1 MEVFIMIQAINLRK
15 STRNFKENSVSK
27 SDLQKIKT
35 FINEA
40 KPLFE
45 NIPMEVLLIEDG
57 EKIKATFKGLMDK
70 YTKVKAPHYLAFT
83 SQIQEGHL
91 ENIGF
96 IGEEIVLKLT
106 NLGIGTCWVG
116 SAIKQDVFK
125 NIVKVQDKQSY
136 IILVA
141 FGYPVEELKPVATRK
156 RLDRSKLVT
165 GAYENQYETII
176 QSLIDAPSAVNSQPW
191 KLSIN
196 NNKFDLYLENRNIL
210 TKKML
215 KDMNRIDMG
224 IGLSHLYNS
233 AVELGYKVELS
244 QTSHSEVGNS
254 LYIISAILNK
264 LK

>member
-1 MEVFIMIQAINLRK
+1 MIQAINSRK
-15 STRNFKENSVSK
+15 SIRNYKDKKMSVEH
-27 SDLQKIKT
+27 LQKIKT
-35 FINEA
+35 IINDA
-40 KPLFE
+40 KPLFD

-57 EKIKATFKGLMDK
+57 EKITDTFKGLISK

-83 SQIQEGHL
+83 SEIKEGHL

-106 NLGIGTCWVG
+106 DLGIGTCWLG
-116 SAIKQDVFK
+116 SAIKQDLFK
-125 NIVKVQDKQSY
+125 TIFNVKDKQSY

-141 FGYPVEELKPVATRK
+141 FGYPVSQLKPVVNRK
-156 RLDRSKLVT
+156 RFDKSKLVT

-176 QSLIDAPSAVNSQPW
+176 QSLVDAPSAINSQPW

-215 KDMNRIDMG
+215 KDTNRIDMG

-233 AVELGYKVELS
+233 AIELGYNVELKQS
-244 QTSHSEVGNS
+244 CHDVGNS

-264 LK
+264 S